1 MKKRSEDSDGKQ
13 WITSWY
19 NNKINGDRDNMEDSN
34 KSILPDDDNVR
45 QQQQKLMELSSQ
57 YQPKVGNVNINRT
70 FCCSPI

>member
-1 MKKRSEDSDGKQ
+1 MKKRSEGKQ

-19 NNKINGDRDNMEDSN
+19 NNKINGDRDNKEDSN
-34 KSILPDDDNVR
+34 KNILPDDDNI

-57 YQPKVGNVNINRT
+57 YQPKVDNVNINRT